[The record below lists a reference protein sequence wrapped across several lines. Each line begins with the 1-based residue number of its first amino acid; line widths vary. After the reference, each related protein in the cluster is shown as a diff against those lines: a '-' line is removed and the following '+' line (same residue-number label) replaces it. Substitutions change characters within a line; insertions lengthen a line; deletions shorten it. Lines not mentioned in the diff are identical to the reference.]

1 MTDVLLVAGDMEE
14 PAHSLILSL
23 HSAYFKTLFQSTGFV
38 ESGQRKVKVPLPVHL
53 LSPFVTFLYTGKLE
67 LTACNAVE
75 VLEAVELLQLEGE
88 QELVRREVSLLLQL
102 ELDQCHSLEAIF
114 PLWDTAVTFSLDS
127 LLDRLLEVV
136 AARLQRWT
144 LSERDMQWINR
155 LGWEEMHQV
164 QKKTNLAS
172 FVFYML
178 RCKKEE
184 GTSLTSLFLS
194 VLQILARDDLCVE
207 SEGVLLDLVL
217 RWTEDK
223 VRGNISA
230 CGGLSVGKVDI
241 QY

>member
-1 MTDVLLVAGDMEE
+1 MTDVLLVAGDLEE

-38 ESGQRKVKVPLPVHL
+38 ESGQRKVKVPLPLHL

-67 LTACNAVE
+67 LTASNAVE

-88 QELVRREVSLLLQL
+88 QELVRREVSFLLQL

-155 LGWEEMHQV
+155 LGWEEMQQV
-164 QKKTNLAS
+164 QKIANLAS
-172 FVFYML
+172 FSLKCCLAKGRKKFIL
-178 RCKKEE
+178 RYVADSCK
-184 GTSLTSLFLS
+184 
-194 VLQILARDDLCVE
+194 RRPLC
-207 SEGVLLDLVL
+207 GV
-217 RWTEDK
+217 
-223 VRGNISA
+223 
-230 CGGLSVGKVDI
+230 
-241 QY
+241 